1 MHRDREEEYGRYA
14 RRSGRMEYA
23 NKENDYRYPYSKYY
37 DEYERPGRNVRKR
50 KNYCTRPWW
59 Y

>member
-23 NKENDYRYPYSKYY
+23 NK
-37 DEYERPGRNVRKR
+37 RKR
-50 KNYCTRPWW
+50 TLLSLL
-59 Y
+59 